1 MEHSIREF
9 VKYNRVDGR
18 IGERAVTAGAIAR
31 PSKSS
36 PGLRTIDPRRDMGQV
51 ADLIEITFRGDLDGT
66 GQRMV
71 REMRT
76 LGRIGWIGFALSRL
90 LLPPAARPLGF
101 VWEEDDRIVG
111 NASLLPVSG
120 HSRRWVMAN
129 VAVHPD
135 YRRRGIAREMVS
147 ASDELAKKAGAEAT
161 YLQVQRH
168 NQAALQL
175 YRSMGYKS
183 LTTRTTWRCSRGL
196 SNKQS
201 PKGVS
206 VRQRRASEWT
216 QQWAL
221 AERVS
226 PEGLIWPHPLEPGYF
241 RPTGLGQYI
250 GRGAKLH
257 LVRREA
263 GQLVGSL
270 SVHGSAV
277 KRFVLLVDPALQGQI
292 EEPFL
297 IHALDR
303 VSAGK
308 RAILMDYPSDVA
320 VETLRDLGFREE
332 RALTWMRHTY
342 R

>member
-1 MEHSIREF
+1 
-9 VKYNRVDGR
+9 
-18 IGERAVTAGAIAR
+18 
-31 PSKSS
+31 
-36 PGLRTIDPRRDMGQV
+36 MGQV
-51 ADLIEITFRGDLDGT
+51 ADLIEITFGGDLDGT
-66 GQRMV
+66 GRRMV

-101 VWEEDDRIVG
+101 VWVEDDRIVG
-111 NASLLPVSG
+111 NSSLLPVSG
-120 HSRRWVMAN
+120 HRRRWVMAN
-129 VAVHPD
+129 VAVHPE

-161 YLQVQRH
+161 YLQVERH

-175 YRSMGYKS
+175 YLSMGYKA
-183 LTTRTTWRCSRGL
+183 LITRTTWRRSRGL
-196 SNKQS
+196 PHKQPTTES
-201 PKGVS
+201 S
-206 VRQRRASEWT
+206 VRQRRVSEWT

-241 RPTGLGQYI
+241 RPTGLGQFI
-250 GRGAKLH
+250 GRDAKLH

-270 SVHGSAV
+270 SVHGTAAQ
-277 KRFVLLVDPALQGQI
+277 RFVLLVDPALQGTI
-292 EEPFL
+292 EEPL
-297 IHALDR
+297 LTHALNR
-303 VSAGK
+303 VRAGK
-308 RAILMDYPSDVA
+308 RAIVMDYPSDVA

-332 RALTWMRHTY
+332 RALTWMRHSY
-342 R
+342 

>member
-1 MEHSIREF
+1 
-9 VKYNRVDGR
+9 
-18 IGERAVTAGAIAR
+18 
-31 PSKSS
+31 
-36 PGLRTIDPRRDMGQV
+36 MGQV

-66 GQRMV
+66 GRRMV

-101 VWEEDDRIVG
+101 VWVEDDRIVG
-111 NASLLPVSG
+111 NSSLLPVSG
-120 HSRRWVMAN
+120 HQRRWVMAN
-129 VAVHPD
+129 VAVHPE

-175 YRSMGYKS
+175 YRSMGYKA
-183 LTTRTTWRCSRGL
+183 LTTRTTWRRSRGL
-196 SNKQS
+196 PHKQ
-201 PKGVS
+201 PTTEGS
-206 VRQRRASEWT
+206 VRQRRVSEWT

-241 RPTGLGQYI
+241 RPTGIGQFI
-250 GRGAKLH
+250 GRDAKLH

-270 SVHGSAV
+270 SVHGTVAQ
-277 KRFVLLVDPALQGQI
+277 RFVLLVDPALQGKI
-292 EEPFL
+292 EEPL
-297 IHALDR
+297 LTHALNR
-303 VSAGK
+303 VRAGK
-308 RAILMDYPSDVA
+308 RAIVLDYPSDVA

-332 RALTWMRHTY
+332 RALTWMRHSY
-342 R
+342 